1 MHTNFAWLIEK
12 IFNRIG
18 RLRSSVAFIRA
29 VTHTVSHA
37 AILAQVLPEAV
48 AQVCATVCSKRSI
61 EPYLAHVVVSSP
73 LARSDD
79 NPG

>member
-18 RLRSSVAFIRA
+18 RLRSSVAFIGA

-48 AQVCATVCSKRSI
+48 AQVCAAKRSI

>member
-12 IFNRIG
+12 IFNRIS
-18 RLRSSVAFIRA
+18 RLRSSVVFIRA
-29 VTHTVSHA
+29 VTHTVPHA

-61 EPYLAHVVVSSP
+61 ELYLVHVVVSSP